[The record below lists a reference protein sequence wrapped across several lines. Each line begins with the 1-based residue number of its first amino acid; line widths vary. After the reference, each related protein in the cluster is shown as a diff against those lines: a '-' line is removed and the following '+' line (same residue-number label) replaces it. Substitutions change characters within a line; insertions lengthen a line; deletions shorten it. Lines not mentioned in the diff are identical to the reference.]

1 MGQNGVLLNMYRSLN
16 VQLKP
21 KTWPNNTPPQSLQN
35 LQGMQDVDIFAF
47 MLMIGYCTVP
57 SHSARHSINALW
69 AWMRYFGALSSDSGF
84 RLSDDFSELDPHQKT
99 ILSDDFGMGMSMHL
113 MSRALGLQMFCDGKY
128 FIDRLSH
135 RVRCNITAT
144 KAKSGPRK
152 SPDFVGVD
160 GAGKWHI
167 IECKGTQSG
176 SGYGNRQLRDGV
188 LQKNAIRFA
197 ASIRGETL
205 VTGFEIARTDLATS
219 SRFVIRDPEPEVPP
233 LEIEGDEVAQSLET
247 MARGKIARCLTL
259 AGAPNLSRFAAAP
272 FGDNPENLAD
282 TEIFQS
288 SRERSERF
296 RASGIEEV
304 HRLTPKDG
312 FFGREATFE
321 LPFRIETPKGTFGR
335 ARVKTEV
342 SADVVDYWGTQ
353 AQSDGLPDDVLDKA
367 QQDLAKG
374 KIVSEADGTA
384 GELRDGNLYRSQ
396 VNLLE

>member
-1 MGQNGVLLNMYRSLN
+1 MHRTLN
-16 VQLKP
+16 VRLKP
-21 KTWPNNTPPQSLQN
+21 KTWPKNTPPQSLQN
-35 LQGMQDVDIFAF
+35 LQGAQNIDIFAF

-57 SHSARHSINALW
+57 SHAARHSINALW
-69 AWMRYFGALSSDSGF
+69 AWMRYFGALSPDSEF

-113 MSRALGLQMFCDGKY
+113 MSRALGLQIFCDGKY

-135 RVRCNITAT
+135 RVRCNITAS

-160 GAGKWHI
+160 GAGKWHV

-176 SGYGNRQLRDGV
+176 PGYGNRQLTGGV
-188 LQKNAIRFA
+188 LQKNAIQFA
-197 ASIRGETL
+197 SSIRGESL

-233 LEIEGDEVAQSLET
+233 LEIEGDEIDQTLET

-259 AGAPNLSRFAAAP
+259 AGAPNLSRFVAAP
-272 FGDNPENLAD
+272 FGDNPENRAD
-282 TEIFQS
+282 TILYAGD
-288 SRERSERF
+288 RERSERF
-296 RASGIEEV
+296 RAAGIEDLK
-304 HRLTPKDG
+304 RLDIKDG
-312 FFGREATFE
+312 YFGREATFE

-342 SADVVDYWGTQ
+342 ASEVVEYWEMQ
-353 AQSDGLPDDVLDKA
+353 AEGDGLPDDVLDKA
-367 QQDLAKG
+367 QENLAKG
-374 KIVSEADGTA
+374 KIESESDDSG
-384 GELRDGNLYRSQ
+384 GQLRDGKLYRSQ
-396 VNLLE
+396 INFLA